1 MKQSRTTIKELT
13 ARYRAVLLKCALI
26 NAMMFMGIGAA
37 NAADLVIDGTAENPS
52 KIITS
57 ADPSGHEDFGALKM
71 SGGELRIERTGEESS
86 YSELY
91 FTDDSTIS
99 GGTITLS
106 TPSNGHEDSDADL
119 SFGGNLTITGAD
131 TVIDISGEGE
141 LNIYHGTF
149 ALTDAVLNIHDSANE
164 AIDGGGSFTFTNAKI
179 TISNS
184 SFSPWS
190 AGSYSWILI
199 SKDEYMTLS
208 DTEKAAYTL
217 DLQDASGSTYKK
229 LLKNPLTEE
238 YFSAEEAER
247 YSLYDQTYSVPA
259 DMTMN
264 DGTLIVDHADFSSDR
279 NIIINGTTV
288 TMKNGSY
295 MAVIGEEEKYNG
307 LPFQKDL
314 TLKGSSSVNVS
325 GNSYI
330 FAGNMFSKYD
340 DAEDYLLDTGKMTE
354 AEIMAAFKP
363 NESNADINI
372 QDSADITLNDT
383 SAIALLDKNSG
394 KINLTGGKVN
404 MNDSAAIYGALIVDG
419 GELNVNGNNSI
430 KNNLNLEP
438 NWLNSVDVNGTALLL
453 FSAAEG
459 TAPAIALKTGTI
471 NLSGRLHA
479 DITATGGNVV
489 FNNSAARLNGEL
501 SGSGVN
507 LTFNDNYLFSNI
519 NNKASLNTVTI
530 AAGKML
536 DIGSGTLTATNF
548 TGGTISAVLT
558 DAAKNAAIITGNAT
572 DVTLALDM
580 TNASRDE
587 VTQYHIT
594 NGTGFTFAD
603 YAANRYAVS
612 GTDFDIADAAGLGVL
627 TGWNGGDLYILR
639 LATAAEAAVEDLQK
653 AGVNVSL
660 AEQNAIKALDL
671 AQSVLSKLDTAKQ
684 EAIARVNDLLDKA
697 AGKVQETKQ
706 ILREIA
712 PDASQSGTKTAA
724 NTAKSVINVIGARL
738 GRGSSGNMRG
748 RSGGDL
754 FAGRSAVWAQ
764 GMYNKAELDTANGF
778 KSDSTGFAAGIETNI
793 TDSVKAGIGYA
804 FTKTD
809 IDTDRSSTD
818 ADTHTGFVYGEY
830 KPNNWY
836 VNGIISYGHSE
847 YEEETNLMRMTNE
860 YEADTIAAQIM
871 SGYDFGVLTPEFG
884 LRYMH
889 VKQKAYTDAI
899 GQHLEDKTI
908 ETWTGVAGIK
918 ASKDFHLKLNRNIG
932 ITPELKIAATY
943 DFARDDEDRTVSLA
957 NGSSY
962 VTEGDPM
969 ERFGVE
975 TGASVA
981 VGFGKSSE
989 ISLSYEGKFKKDYQ
1003 DHTGLINFKYNF

>member
-1 MKQSRTTIKELT
+1 MKQSKTTIKELT

-26 NAMMFMGIGAA
+26 NAMMIIGIGAA

-57 ADPSGHEDFGALKM
+57 ADPSGREDFGALKM

-141 LNIYHGTF
+141 LNNHGTF

-217 DLQDASGSTYKK
+217 NLQDASGSTYKK

-259 DMTMN
+259 DITMN

-279 NIIINGTTV
+279 NIIIDGTTV

-330 FAGNMFSKYD
+330 FTGNMFSKYD

-372 QDSADITLNDT
+372 QDSAEITLNDT

-479 DITATGGNVV
+479 NITATGGNVV

-530 AAGKML
+530 AAGKTL

-594 NGTGFTFAD
+594 NGTGFTFGD
-603 YAANRYAVS
+603 YATNRYAVS
-612 GTDFDIADAAGLGVL
+612 GTSFDLADASSIGALS
-627 TGWNGGDLYILR
+627 GWNGGDLYILR
-639 LATAAEAAVEDLQK
+639 LATAGEAAVEDLEK
-653 AGVNVSL
+653 AGVLVSL

-671 AQSVLSKLDTAKQ
+671 AQSVLSKLDAAKQ
-684 EAIARVNDLLDKA
+684 EAIAKVNDLLDQA
-697 AGKVQETKQ
+697 AGKAQETKQ

-712 PDASQSGTKTAA
+712 PDTSSSGTKTAL
-724 NTAKSVINVIGARL
+724 NTAKSVINVIGTRL
-738 GRGSSGNMRG
+738 GGGTSGNMRG
-748 RSGGDL
+748 RSGGDYSV
-754 FAGRSAVWAQ
+754 GQSSVWAQ
-764 GMYNKAELDTANGF
+764 GMYNYAKLDTSNGF
-778 KSDSTGFAAGIETNI
+778 KSDSTGFAAGIETNL
-793 TDSVKAGIGYA
+793 TDSFKTGIGYA

-809 IDTDRSSTD
+809 IDSDRSQTD
-818 ADTHTGFVYGEY
+818 VDTHTGFIYAEY
-830 KPNNWY
+830 KPNKFY
-836 VNGIISYGHSE
+836 VNAIASYGHSE
-847 YEEETNLMRMTNE
+847 YDDTTNLIGLTSD
-860 YEADTIAAQIM
+860 YEADTIGAQIAT
-871 SGYDFGVLTPEFG
+871 GYNFGILTPEAA
-884 LRYMH
+884 LRYTH
-889 VKQKAYTDAI
+889 VKQDDHTDAL
-899 GQHLEDKTI
+899 GATI
-908 ETWTGVAGIK
+908 QSKSFDTWTAVGGVK
-918 ASKDFHLKLNRNIG
+918 LSKKYVLKSNQRVG
-932 ITPELKIAATY
+932 ITPELKLAATY
-943 DFARDDEDRTVSLA
+943 DFERDDETNTVVLA
-957 NGSSY
+957 DGSSY
-962 VTEGDPM
+962 IVEGDM
-969 ERFGVE
+969 MKRFGVE
-975 TGASVA
+975 AGAN
-981 VGFGKSSE
+981 VGVTIGNDSE
-989 ISLSYEGKFKKDYQ
+989 ITLSYEGKFKKDYQ

>member
-26 NAMMFMGIGAA
+26 NAMIFMGIGAA

-57 ADPSGHEDFGALKM
+57 ADPSGREDFGALKM

-330 FAGNMFSKYD
+330 FAGNMFSKYE

-372 QDSADITLNDT
+372 QDSAEITLNDT

-489 FNNSAARLNGEL
+489 FNNSASRLNGEL

-519 NNKASLNTVTI
+519 NNKADLNTVTI

-558 DAAKNAAIITGNAT
+558 DAAKNAAIITGSAS

-580 TNASRDE
+580 SNASRDE

-594 NGTGFTFAD
+594 NGTGFTFGD

-639 LATAAEAAVEDLQK
+639 LATAGEAAVEDLQK

-738 GRGSSGNMRG
+738 GGGSSGNMRG

-764 GMYNKAELDTANGF
+764 GMYNKAELDKENGF

-809 IDTDRSSTD
+809 IDTDRSQTD
-818 ADTHTGFVYGEY
+818 VDTHTGFVYGEY
-830 KPNNWY
+830 KPNKLY
-836 VNGIISYGHSE
+836 VNAIASFGHSK
-847 YEEETNLMRMTNE
+847 YDDTTNLLGLTSD
-860 YEADTIAAQIM
+860 YKADTIGAQIAA
-871 SGYDFGVLTPEFG
+871 GYELGLLTPEAA
-884 LRYMH
+884 LRYTH
-889 VKQKAYTDAI
+889 VKQDDHTDAL
-899 GQHLEDKTI
+899 GATVRSKSFD
-908 ETWTGVAGIK
+908 TWTVAGGVK
-918 ASKDFHLKLNRNIG
+918 LAKKFTPKDNRHIS
-932 ITPELKIAATY
+932 ITPELKLAATY
-943 DFARDDEDRTVSLA
+943 DFERDDETNTVVLA
-957 NGSSY
+957 DGSSY
-962 VTEGDPM
+962 IAESDM
-969 ERFGVE
+969 MKRFGIE
-975 TGASVA
+975 AGANI
-981 VGFGKSSE
+981 GMTIGNNSE
-989 ISLSYEGKFKKDYQ
+989 ITLSYEGKFKKDYQ
-1003 DHTGLINFKYNF
+1003 DHTGLINFKYLF

>member
-1 MKQSRTTIKELT
+1 MKQSKTTIKELT

-26 NAMMFMGIGAA
+26 NAMMIIGIGAA

-57 ADPSGHEDFGALKM
+57 ADPSGREDFGALKM

-141 LNIYHGTF
+141 LNNHGTF

-217 DLQDASGSTYKK
+217 NLQDASGSTYKK

-259 DMTMN
+259 DITMN

-279 NIIINGTTV
+279 NIIIDGTTV

-372 QDSADITLNDT
+372 QDSAEITLNDT

-479 DITATGGNVV
+479 NITATGGNVV

-530 AAGKML
+530 AAGKTL

-594 NGTGFTFAD
+594 NGTGFTFGD
-603 YAANRYAVS
+603 YATNRYAVS
-612 GTDFDIADAAGLGVL
+612 GTSFDLADASSIGALS
-627 TGWNGGDLYILR
+627 GWNGGDLYILR
-639 LATAAEAAVEDLQK
+639 LATAGEAAVEDLEK
-653 AGVNVSL
+653 AGVLVSL

-671 AQSVLSKLDTAKQ
+671 AQSVLSKLDAAKQ
-684 EAIARVNDLLDKA
+684 EAIAKVNDLLDQA
-697 AGKVQETKQ
+697 AGKAQETKQ

-712 PDASQSGTKTAA
+712 PDTSSSGTKTAL
-724 NTAKSVINVIGARL
+724 NTAKSVINVIGTRL
-738 GRGSSGNMRG
+738 GGGTSGNMRG
-748 RSGGDL
+748 RSGGDYSV
-754 FAGRSAVWAQ
+754 GQSSVWAQ
-764 GMYNKAELDTANGF
+764 GMYNYAKLDTSNGF
-778 KSDSTGFAAGIETNI
+778 KSDSTGFAAGIETNL
-793 TDSVKAGIGYA
+793 TDSFKTGIGYA

-809 IDTDRSSTD
+809 IDSDRSQTD
-818 ADTHTGFVYGEY
+818 VDTHTGFIYAEY
-830 KPNNWY
+830 KPNKFY
-836 VNGIISYGHSE
+836 VNAIASYGHSE
-847 YEEETNLMRMTNE
+847 YDDTTNLIGLTSD
-860 YEADTIAAQIM
+860 YDADTIGARIAT
-871 SGYDFGVLTPEFG
+871 GYNFGILTPEAA
-884 LRYMH
+884 LRYTH
-889 VKQKAYTDAI
+889 VKQDDHTDAL
-899 GQHLEDKTI
+899 GATMRSKSFD
-908 ETWTGVAGIK
+908 TWTAVGGVK
-918 ASKDFHLKLNRNIG
+918 LSKKYTLKSNHRIG
-932 ITPELKIAATY
+932 ITPELKLAATY
-943 DFARDDEDRTVSLA
+943 DFERDDETNTVVLA
-957 NGSSY
+957 DGSSY
-962 VTEGDPM
+962 IVEGDM
-969 ERFGVE
+969 LKRFGIE
-975 TGASVA
+975 AGAN
-981 VGFGKSSE
+981 VGVTIGNDSE
-989 ISLSYEGKFKKDYQ
+989 ITLSYEGKFKKDYQ

>member
-37 NAADLVIDGTAENPS
+37 NAAGINVSAGDTLIINTENENSFPAGFVKNPNDESMYTYDSLTIGQANGEKAVYSQQGTKTADELSILFTGNVSANNAEINISSGRFDTKGSATIKNSTINVSDFAETHFDGSTNVFTDVTVNLSGNGSLDTEGTENTFENTTINFKDKSLISDDFLSGKRNMQELVSFGTWLGSLGNGDSLNFTGTS
-52 KIITS
+52 KINT
-57 ADPSGHEDFGALKM
+57 HNEK
-71 SGGELRIERTGEESS
+71 
-86 YSELY
+86 
-91 FTDDSTIS
+91 
-99 GGTITLS
+99 
-106 TPSNGHEDSDADL
+106 
-119 SFGGNLTITGAD
+119 
-131 TVIDISGEGE
+131 TVIGVF
-141 LNIYHGTF
+141 N
-149 ALTDAVLNIHDSANE
+149 AVSLAD
-164 AIDGGGSFTFTNAKI
+164 
-179 TISNS
+179 NS
-184 SFSPWS
+184 
-190 AGSYSWILI
+190 
-199 SKDEYMTLS
+199 
-208 DTEKAAYTL
+208 
-217 DLQDASGSTYKK
+217 
-229 LLKNPLTEE
+229 
-238 YFSAEEAER
+238 
-247 YSLYDQTYSVPA
+247 
-259 DMTMN
+259 
-264 DGTLIVDHADFSSDR
+264 
-279 NIIINGTTV
+279 
-288 TMKNGSY
+288 
-295 MAVIGEEEKYNG
+295 
-307 LPFQKDL
+307 
-314 TLKGSSSVNVS
+314 
-325 GNSYI
+325 
-330 FAGNMFSKYD
+330 
-340 DAEDYLLDTGKMTE
+340 
-354 AEIMAAFKP
+354 
-363 NESNADINI
+363 
-372 QDSADITLNDT
+372 
-383 SAIALLDKNSG
+383 
-394 KINLTGGKVN
+394 
-404 MNDSAAIYGALIVDG
+404 
-419 GELNVNGNNSI
+419 ELNVNGNTHVISLHEEAFVEQGKVALKDNAKI
-430 KNNLNLEP
+430 NLN
-438 NWLNSVDVNGTALLL
+438 
-453 FSAAEG
+453 
-459 TAPAIALKTGTI
+459 
-471 NLSGRLHA
+471 GRLHA

-519 NNKASLNTVTI
+519 NNKADLNTVTI
-530 AAGKML
+530 AAGKTL

-738 GRGSSGNMRG
+738 GGGSSGNMRG

-764 GMYNKAELDTANGF
+764 GMYNKAELDKENGF

-818 ADTHTGFVYGEY
+818 VDTHTGFVYGEY

-899 GQHLEDKTI
+899 GQRLEDKTM

-932 ITPELKIAATY
+932 ITPELKLAATY

-1003 DHTGLINFKYNF
+1003 DHTGLINFKINF

>member
-37 NAADLVIDGTAENPS
+37 NAAGINVSAGDTLIINTENENSFPAGFVKNPNDESMYTYDSLTIGQANGEKAVYSQQGTKTAGELSILFTGNVSANNAEINISSGRFNTTGSATIKNSTINVSDFAETHFDGSTNVFTDVTINLSGNGSLDTEGTENTFENTTINFKDKSLISDDFLSGKRNMQELVSFGTWLGSLGNGDSLNFTGTS
-52 KIITS
+52 KINT
-57 ADPSGHEDFGALKM
+57 HNEK
-71 SGGELRIERTGEESS
+71 
-86 YSELY
+86 
-91 FTDDSTIS
+91 
-99 GGTITLS
+99 
-106 TPSNGHEDSDADL
+106 
-119 SFGGNLTITGAD
+119 
-131 TVIDISGEGE
+131 TVIGVF
-141 LNIYHGTF
+141 N
-149 ALTDAVLNIHDSANE
+149 AVSLAD
-164 AIDGGGSFTFTNAKI
+164 
-179 TISNS
+179 NS
-184 SFSPWS
+184 
-190 AGSYSWILI
+190 
-199 SKDEYMTLS
+199 
-208 DTEKAAYTL
+208 
-217 DLQDASGSTYKK
+217 
-229 LLKNPLTEE
+229 
-238 YFSAEEAER
+238 
-247 YSLYDQTYSVPA
+247 
-259 DMTMN
+259 
-264 DGTLIVDHADFSSDR
+264 
-279 NIIINGTTV
+279 
-288 TMKNGSY
+288 
-295 MAVIGEEEKYNG
+295 
-307 LPFQKDL
+307 
-314 TLKGSSSVNVS
+314 
-325 GNSYI
+325 
-330 FAGNMFSKYD
+330 
-340 DAEDYLLDTGKMTE
+340 
-354 AEIMAAFKP
+354 
-363 NESNADINI
+363 
-372 QDSADITLNDT
+372 
-383 SAIALLDKNSG
+383 
-394 KINLTGGKVN
+394 
-404 MNDSAAIYGALIVDG
+404 
-419 GELNVNGNNSI
+419 ELNVNGNTHVISLHEEAFVEQGKVALKDNAKI
-430 KNNLNLEP
+430 NLN
-438 NWLNSVDVNGTALLL
+438 
-453 FSAAEG
+453 
-459 TAPAIALKTGTI
+459 
-471 NLSGRLHA
+471 GRLHA

-738 GRGSSGNMRG
+738 GGGSSGNMRG

-830 KPNNWY
+830 KPNKLY
-836 VNGIISYGHSE
+836 VNAIASFGYSKYDDT
-847 YEEETNLMRMTNE
+847 TNLLGLTSD
-860 YEADTIAAQIM
+860 YKADTIGAQIAA
-871 SGYDFGVLTPEFG
+871 GYELGILTPEAA
-884 LRYMH
+884 LRYTH
-889 VKQKAYTDAI
+889 VKQDDHTDAL
-899 GQHLEDKTI
+899 GATVRSKSFD
-908 ETWTGVAGIK
+908 TWTVAGGVK
-918 ASKDFHLKLNRNIG
+918 LAKKFTPKDNRHIS
-932 ITPELKIAATY
+932 ITPELKLAATY
-943 DFARDDEDRTVSLA
+943 DFERDDETNTVVLA
-957 NGSSY
+957 DGSSY
-962 VTEGDPM
+962 IAESDM
-969 ERFGVE
+969 MKCFGIE
-975 TGASVA
+975 AGANI
-981 VGFGKSSE
+981 GMTIGNNSE
-989 ISLSYEGKFKKDYQ
+989 ITLSYEGKFKKDYQ
-1003 DHTGLINFKYNF
+1003 DHTGLINFKYLF